1 MPSRVVPIGVA
12 AKAGCQRD
20 PVRMSAAPGRT
31 IEGLPAGMRVAAG
44 VRHRPLEG
52 ISLTERGL
60 WRGPAANCPDPGPG
74 PAASYQHHGE
84 IPPPCDR
91 MSVQCKGVGVGRTVA
106 PASAGEE
113 SPGSAGQGAR

>member
-20 PVRMSAAPGRT
+20 PVRMSAAPRRM
-31 IEGLPAGMRVAAG
+31 IKGLPAGMRVAAG

-52 ISLTERGL
+52 ISLAERGL
-60 WRGPAANCPDPGPG
+60 WRGPAANYRSPWRD
-74 PAASYQHHGE
+74 PAADYRS
-84 IPPPCDR
+84 PPPCDR
-91 MSVQCKGVGVGRTVA
+91 MSVQWTGVGVGRTVA